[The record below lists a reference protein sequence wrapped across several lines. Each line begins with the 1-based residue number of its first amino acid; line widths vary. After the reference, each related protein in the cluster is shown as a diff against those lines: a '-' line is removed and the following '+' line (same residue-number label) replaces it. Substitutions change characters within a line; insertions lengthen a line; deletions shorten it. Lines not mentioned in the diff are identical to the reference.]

1 VIFDM
6 DGVLLDSEPLHHH
19 AANTVLLEDG
29 HPPLSLAEYTPYL
42 GTTDE
47 DMWRDLR
54 ARRGLGRP
62 HEHYLTRFDNHVL
75 AAYRQHA
82 IAAPGVVDL
91 LDWLTACGLPLA
103 VASSSRAQWIE
114 TCLDAIGI
122 RRYFDRIV
130 GGDMVAR
137 GKPDPEIFLV
147 AARQLRAQPA
157 RCVVFEDSPVG
168 VTAASRAGMYTIA
181 VCTPYTPPGLAQ
193 GAHFTVNSLTEVSRA
208 LRGRTIA
215 RAARPG
221 TSGERGRGRADRQRP
236 PSARRLDADHRR
248 TSSPASGPA
257 PKGTGRDDRPPV
269 PRSDLRVHRTEGG
282 SLSGTAVDAAQ
293 HGGQDLGHRR

>member
-1 VIFDM
+1 VTALATPRPQLRRSSPGLTAQAVIFDM
-6 DGVLLDSEPLHHH
+6 DGVLLDSEPLHHQ
-19 AANTVLLEDG
+19 AANAVLLDDG
-29 HPPLSLAEYTPYL
+29 HPALSVAEYTRYL

-54 ARRGLGRP
+54 TTRGLGRP
-62 HEHYLTRFDNHVL
+62 HEHYLRRFDAHVL

-82 IAAPGVVDL
+82 VAAPGAVDL

-103 VASSSRAQWIE
+103 VASSSRARWVE

-157 RCVVFEDSPVG
+157 RCVVFEDSPAG

-181 VCTPYTPPGLAQ
+181 VCSAYTPPGLAT
-193 GAHFTVNSLTEVSRA
+193 GAHFTVNSLAEVSHA
-208 LRGRTIA
+208 LRGRTVA
-215 RAARPG
+215 R
-221 TSGERGRGRADRQRP
+221 S
-236 PSARRLDADHRR
+236 RRR
-248 TSSPASGPA
+248 
-257 PKGTGRDDRPPV
+257 
-269 PRSDLRVHRTEGG
+269 
-282 SLSGTAVDAAQ
+282 
-293 HGGQDLGHRR
+293 